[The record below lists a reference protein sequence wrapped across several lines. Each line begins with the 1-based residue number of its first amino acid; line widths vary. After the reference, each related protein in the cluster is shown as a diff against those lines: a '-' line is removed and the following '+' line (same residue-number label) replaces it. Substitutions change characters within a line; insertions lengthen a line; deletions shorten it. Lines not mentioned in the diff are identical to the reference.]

1 MQLIQ
6 VSAGAINNDCVEGI
20 NAIQWLTENFPGKV
34 WANSL
39 IVLSLLEP
47 IHSPEG
53 GTFSSILSGVAAL
66 TEPLPWSG
74 VKQSLSVSPK
84 CRGTNASSLV
94 RRTVLFIPPPPP
106 SVAALKPRP
115 WSGEE
120 RSNQSPP
127 SVAALRPRP
136 RSGKKSCPFPPSVAT
151 PRPRPWSGEEQSC
164 QSPPSVAR
172 LSPHPW
178 SGEQSCPSSPSVTA
192 VRRHPWSGNLPCQS
206 PLIVLWFRRETIVI
220 C

>member
-47 IHSPEG
+47 IHSPKG

-66 TEPLPWSG
+66 TEPLPQSG
-74 VKQSLSVSPK
+74 VKQSLSVYPK

-94 RRTVLFIPPPPP
+94 RRTVLFIPPE
-106 SVAALKPRP
+106 VLQH
-115 WSGEE
+115 WSLVPGQEKNGLISLPQVS
-120 RSNQSPP
+120 RHWGLVPG
-127 SVAALRPRP
+127 R
-136 RSGKKSCPFPPSVAT
+136 GKSLVHFPQVSQHQGLVHGQEKN
-151 PRPRPWSGEEQSC
+151 SLVS
-164 QSPPSVAR
+164 
-172 LSPHPW
+172 
-178 SGEQSCPSSPSVTA
+178 
-192 VRRHPWSGNLPCQS
+192 LPQVS
-206 PLIVLWFRRETIVI
+206 QD
-220 C
+220 

>member
-47 IHSPEG
+47 IHSPKG

-66 TEPLPWSG
+66 TEPLPQSG
-74 VKQSLSVSPK
+74 VKQSLSVYPK

-106 SVAALKPRP
+106 QVLQHWGLVPGR
-115 WSGEE
+115 
-120 RSNQSPP
+120 
-127 SVAALRPRP
+127 
-136 RSGKKSCPFPPSVAT
+136 GKSLVHFPQVSQHQGLVHGQEKN
-151 PRPRPWSGEEQSC
+151 SLVS
-164 QSPPSVAR
+164 
-172 LSPHPW
+172 
-178 SGEQSCPSSPSVTA
+178 
-192 VRRHPWSGNLPCQS
+192 LPQVS
-206 PLIVLWFRRETIVI
+206 QD
-220 C
+220 